1 MSFAP
6 GHAKAGGRRKG
17 ARNKRTLAAEPK
29 TYPDALGHLAAVMA
43 AKDPTI
49 TPELRL
55 RAAIALA
62 QYQRP
67 KPTSLKPV
75 PGQPID
81 LEPPKSAEEAREA
94 IAKITSMIA
103 RTEIDGEHGGRV
115 IAGLEAFLAARAAEL
130 EAEVEKHR
138 AEEGL

>member
-17 ARNKRTLAAEPK
+17 ARNKRTLSAEPK

>member
-1 MSFAP
+1 MV
-6 GHAKAGGRRKG
+6 
-17 ARNKRTLAAEPK
+17 T
-29 TYPDALGHLAAVMA
+29 
-43 AKDPTI
+43 AKDDSTI
-49 TPELRL
+49 TPDLRL

-103 RTEIDGEHGGRV
+103 RTEIDGEHGARV
-115 IAGLEAFLAARAAEL
+115 IAGLEAYLSARAAEL
-130 EAEVEKHR
+130 EALYERDKAR
-138 AEEGL
+138 EGET

>member
-29 TYPDALGHLAAVMA
+29 TYADALRHLAAVMA

>member
-1 MSFAP
+1 
-6 GHAKAGGRRKG
+6 
-17 ARNKRTLAAEPK
+17 
-29 TYPDALGHLAAVMA
+29 MA

-67 KPTSLKPV
+67 KPTPLKPV

-81 LEPPKSAEEAREA
+81 LEPPKNAEEAREA
-94 IAKITSMIA
+94 IARITSMIA

-115 IAGLEAFLAARAAEL
+115 IAGLEAFLGARAAEL

-138 AEEGL
+138 AEEGGVVSVASALRIQRAINMRRAERQARVFR